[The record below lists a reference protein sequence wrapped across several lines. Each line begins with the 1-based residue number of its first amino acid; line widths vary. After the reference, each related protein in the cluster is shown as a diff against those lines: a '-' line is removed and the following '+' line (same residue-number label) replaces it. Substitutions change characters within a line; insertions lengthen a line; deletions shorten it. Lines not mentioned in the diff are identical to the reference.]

1 MRTGRAALAAAC
13 LLALAGC
20 GGAPDPSPP
29 VAGGAERPTGA
40 ATGTATGSASGS
52 PSPST
57 AAEPAPLPE
66 VEALEGELGVRIG
79 VHAVDTGTGRAVGH
93 RADERFAHASTFK
106 ALLAAV
112 VLDRSTAA
120 ELDEVALP
128 VRQGDLVQ
136 HSPVAGTRVG
146 TTMTLRELCDAAVR
160 VSDNAATNL
169 LLAHVGG
176 PAGLQEAL
184 RRLGDTTTRTDRAEP
199 EMSSAIPG
207 DERDT
212 STPRALSADLRLLVV
227 DDGLAADDRALL
239 EGWMAASETGAG
251 LVRAGV
257 PAGWQVADKSGT
269 GDFGNRNDVA
279 VVRPPGRAPLVVVVL
294 TGQDED
300 TDEPSDEAVARAT
313 AAAVAALGG

>member
-1 MRTGRAALAAAC
+1 VRTGSAALVAAC
-13 LLALAGC
+13 LLAVAGC
-20 GGAPDPSPP
+20 GGGAPDPSPP
-29 VAGGAERPTGA
+29 VAGGVARPTG
-40 ATGTATGSASGS
+40 TASSSADGS

-93 RADERFAHASTFK
+93 RVDERFAHASTFK

-128 VRQGDLVQ
+128 VAQDDLVQ
-136 HSPVAGTRVG
+136 HSPVAETRVG

-176 PAGLQEAL
+176 PAGLQGAL
-184 RRLGDTTTRTDRAEP
+184 RGLGDTTTRTDRTEP
-199 EMSSAIPG
+199 EMSSAVPG

-212 STPRALSADLRLLVV
+212 STPRALSDDLRLLVV

-239 EGWMAASETGAG
+239 EGWMAASETGTG

-257 PAGWQVADKSGT
+257 PAGWQVADRSGT

-294 TGQDED
+294 TSQDED

-313 AAAVAALGG
+313 VAAVAALGG